1 MTPTTSESQ
10 WNLRRLLGEILSQLL
25 NVPVMTGLLVLYLY
39 FRLPADTPNRL
50 PAFLIALL
58 FLSIIP
64 LCSLFFYI
72 PGKEIVREK
81 VVHRQRVASFV
92 FMAVSYPAGAL
103 ALYLMNSPRI
113 FTAMAMSYTLIT
125 LGLIIFNLLIHYK
138 ASGHAAGVA
147 GPVASLIYL
156 FGWIATPLLAL
167 LPIVTWARVMAKG
180 HSTWQ
185 MIVGAALSL
194 SIAVAVLFIYGF
206 TPFTGHLY

>member
-1 MTPTTSESQ
+1 MTITTKPQ
-10 WNLRRLLGEILSQLL
+10 WNLRRLFGEILSQIL
-25 NVPVMTGLLVLYLY
+25 NVPVMTGLLVFYLY
-39 FRLPADTPNRL
+39 MKLPADAPNRL
-50 PAFLIALL
+50 PAFLITLL

-72 PGKEIVREK
+72 TGHEKEREK
-81 VVHRQRVASFV
+81 IIHRQRVASFI
-92 FMAVSYPAGAL
+92 FMAVSYPVGAL
-103 ALYLMNSPRI
+103 ALYLMDSPRI
-113 FTAMAMSYTLIT
+113 FTATAMSYTLIT
-125 LGLIIFNLLIHYK
+125 LGLIIFNLFMHYK

-156 FGWIATPLLAL
+156 YGWMASPLLAL

-185 MIVGAALSL
+185 MIVGATLSL
-194 SIAVAVLFIYGF
+194 AIAVAVLYVYGF

>member
-1 MTPTTSESQ
+1 MTLSASESK
-10 WNLRRLLGEILSQLL
+10 WTVRRLLGEILSQML

-50 PAFLIALL
+50 PGFLIALL

-72 PGKEIVREK
+72 PGKEKEREK
-81 VVHRQRVASFV
+81 VAHRQRVASFI

-103 ALYLMNSPRI
+103 ALCLMNSPRI

-125 LGLIIFNLLIHYK
+125 LGLIIFNLFVHYK

-156 FGWIATPLLAL
+156 YGWMASPLLAL
-167 LPIVTWARVMAKG
+167 LPLVTWARVMAKG
-180 HSTWQ
+180 HTTWQ

-194 SIAVAVLFIYGF
+194 TIAVAVLYVYGF
-206 TPFTGHLY
+206 SPFTGHLY

>member
-1 MTPTTSESQ
+1 M
-10 WNLRRLLGEILSQLL
+10 LGEILSQML

-50 PAFLIALL
+50 SGFLIALL

-72 PGKEIVREK
+72 PGKEKEQEK
-81 VVHRQRVASFV
+81 IFHRQRVASFV

-103 ALYLMNSPRI
+103 ALYLMSSPRI
-113 FTAMAMSYTLIT
+113 FTAMAISYTLIT
-125 LGLIIFNLLIHYK
+125 LGLIIFNLFAHYK

-156 FGWIATPLLAL
+156 YGWMASPLLAL
-167 LPIVTWARVMAKG
+167 LPLVTWARVMAKG
-180 HSTWQ
+180 HTTWQ

-194 SIAVAVLFIYGF
+194 SIAVAVLYVYGF